1 MSTQPSLLDRV
12 LIDINTHPNQ
22 TAEQRAGRVGS
33 NASGVHT
40 ACWTL
45 RRQELLDDNNKPTQA
60 GVARYVAIKP
70 LHEGA
75 TAPVEVATPEKPR
88 RGRPTGKKTKKS
100 APPQAKA
107 KAVAVPALPAAPPAS
122 RVDAVHRVADSV
134 IANARNAHRVL
145 RAYLEEE
152 LVEITP
158 LLESLLDNCAGS
170 ITLIEQTYHAA
181 R

>member
-1 MSTQPSLLDRV
+1 MSTQPSLIDRV

-33 NASGVHT
+33 NASGVYT

-75 TAPVEVATPEKPR
+75 PAPVEAAAPEKAR
-88 RGRPTGKKTKKS
+88 RSRPAGKKPKKS
-100 APPQAKA
+100 APQAKTN
-107 KAVAVPALPAAPPAS
+107 AVAVPALPAAPPAS
-122 RVDAVHRVADSV
+122 RVEAVHRVADSV
-134 IANARNAHRVL
+134 IANARNSHRVL
-145 RAYLEEE
+145 RAYLDET
-152 LVEITP
+152 VEITP